1 MEGGSGILSSRK
13 RADVFL
19 YLCPVSRIMA
29 IDYGRKRVGLA
40 VTDSLGLFATA
51 LATVPE
57 RELLDYLRD
66 YLVKESVSRF
76 VVGEPRKLD
85 NTPSATHGAAE
96 KLVNKLKQ
104 RFPEIPISRVDERFS
119 STMAQQS
126 LRDAGMSKRMRED
139 KGLVDSVA
147 AVLLLQ
153 TYLAHPGL

>member
-1 MEGGSGILSSRK
+1 MKQGLCRVSKKGDLI
-13 RADVFL
+13 L
-19 YLCPVSRIMA
+19 YLCAVSRIMA

-57 RELLDYLRD
+57 KELFDYLRD
-66 YLVKESVSRF
+66 YLVKEQVSRF

-85 NTPSATHGAAE
+85 NTPSATHAAAE
-96 KLVNKLKQ
+96 KLVRKLQQ
-104 RFPEIPISRVDERFS
+104 RYPEIPISRVDERFS
-119 STMAQQS
+119 STLAQQS
-126 LRDAGMSKRMRED
+126 LRDAGMSRRMRED